1 MTLVSPAAWKVV
13 KNKKVKVG
21 DEIITK
27 LEPKT
32 DFGRIAA
39 QTAKQV
45 VIQRLREAERSA
57 ILSEFKGREGE
68 IERLV
73 SRLLL

>member
-1 MTLVSPAAWKVV
+1 M
-13 KNKKVKVG
+13 
-21 DEIITK
+21 ITK

-45 VIQRLREAERSA
+45 VIQRLREAERGA
-57 ILSEFKGREGE
+57 ILAEFKGEFA
-68 IERLV
+68 I
-73 SRLLL
+73 